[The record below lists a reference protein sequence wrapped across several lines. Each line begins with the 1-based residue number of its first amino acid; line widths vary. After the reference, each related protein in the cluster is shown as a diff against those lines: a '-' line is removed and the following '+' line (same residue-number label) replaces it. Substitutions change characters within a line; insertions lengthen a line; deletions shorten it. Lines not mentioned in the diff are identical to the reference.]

1 MTSAQTSLE
10 HSFRHDYGRLVSI
23 LTKRFGVRQIDAI
36 EDAVQGAMERALSTW
51 GRQGVPAQSA
61 AWLLRVAQNILIDRL
76 RREQR
81 ERDRAAQLAIQ
92 IESET
97 HSHASLQDLPR
108 ELDDAALRL
117 LFLCCHPELPLEVRV
132 AFALKIVSGFS
143 TRELAVSFL
152 ITPASVEKRIARAKD
167 TLRSGGVELSDLDPT
182 SLASRLESVQ
192 STLYLLFNEG
202 YCSSQGDRD
211 LRADLCDEAIRLMRL
226 LASSAETAL
235 PSTYALLALMLMHRA
250 RMDARKN
257 EDGSIVTLENQDR
270 SRWDWQQVREAMEWM
285 QRSASGD
292 ELSRYHLESAIAWE
306 HTRAASL
313 NAVDWIR
320 IAGLYQHLY
329 AIAPTPMVRLNG
341 AIAIAYAHG
350 AERGLAELASIEATD
365 RARIR
370 PWWDC
375 AIAQTY
381 QRLGNMD
388 AALAHWTDAKA
399 LAGNTAQRDLID
411 RRIEA
416 CRET

>member
-1 MTSAQTSLE
+1 MTSAQTSIE

-23 LTKRFGVRQIDAI
+23 LTKRFGVQQIDAI

-51 GRQGVPAQSA
+51 GRQGIPAQSA

-81 ERDRAAQLAIQ
+81 ERNRAAHLATQ

-97 HSHASLQDLPR
+97 HGDARLHDLPR

-132 AFALKIVSGFS
+132 AFALKVVSGFS
-143 TRELAVSFL
+143 TRELAASFL

-167 TLRSGGVELSDLDPT
+167 KLRSAGVELSDLDPT
-182 SLASRLESVQ
+182 SLESRLEAVQ

-226 LASSAETAL
+226 LANSAETAL
-235 PSTYALLALMLMHRA
+235 PSTHALLALMLMHRA
-250 RMDARKN
+250 RMHARQN

-285 QRSASGD
+285 QRSATGD
-292 ELSRYHLESAIAWE
+292 ALSRYHLESAIAWE

-313 NAVDWIR
+313 DAVDWIS
-320 IAGLYQHLY
+320 IAGLYRHLEDL
-329 AIAPTPMVRLNG
+329 APTPMVRLNA

-350 AERGLAELASIEATD
+350 PERGLAELTAIEATD

-375 AIAQTY
+375 AMAQTY
-381 QRLGNMD
+381 QRLGNTV
-388 AALAHWTDAKA
+388 AALAHWIDAKA